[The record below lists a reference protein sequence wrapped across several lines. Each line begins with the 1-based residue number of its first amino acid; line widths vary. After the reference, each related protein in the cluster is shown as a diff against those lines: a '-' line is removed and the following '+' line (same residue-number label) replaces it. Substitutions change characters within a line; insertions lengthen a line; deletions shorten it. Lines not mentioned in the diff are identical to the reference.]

1 MHDSPHPWR
10 DAMSA
15 STQARRPK
23 LALGT
28 ILALDVAVIAVAWLI
43 GSVALRVISHLQG
56 F

>member
-10 DAMSA
+10 DAMTA
-15 STQARRPK
+15 TTQARRPK

-28 ILALDVAVIAVAWLI
+28 ILVLDVAVIAVAWLI
-43 GSVALRVISHLQG
+43 GSVALQLISHLPA

>member
-10 DAMSA
+10 ETMSA

-28 ILALDVAVIAVAWLI
+28 ILALDVAVIAVAWAI
-43 GSVALRVISHLQG
+43 GSAALRVISHLQG